1 MKLLGKLGV
10 TLLLALPLGCK
21 LQKVTSPPIT
31 LKYKV
36 TSVSVY
42 PDRVYVSM
50 RVVGGDE
57 EKLGFDGKEFDLIL
71 DRGEETKYH
80 PDEVLVLGFTQPE
93 DSYELPR

>member
-21 LQKVTSPPIT
+21 LQ
-31 LKYKV
+31 KV